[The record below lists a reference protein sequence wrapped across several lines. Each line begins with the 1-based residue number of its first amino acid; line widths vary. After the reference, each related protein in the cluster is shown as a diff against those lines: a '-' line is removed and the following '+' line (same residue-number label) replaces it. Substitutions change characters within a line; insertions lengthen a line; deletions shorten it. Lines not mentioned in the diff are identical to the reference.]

1 MKVKFNYKGV
11 DYIIT
16 YAGVTGYGDDAMVEE
31 IEMETL
37 DGNDVTD
44 ERVLEAGMDYMQ
56 ADDDFMYEASLDN
69 AIMRAEY
76 AFEGDR

>member
-11 DYIIT
+11 DYVIT

-31 IEMETL
+31 IEMETA
-37 DGNDVTD
+37 DGKDVTND
-44 ERVLEAGMDYMQ
+44 EVLEAGMNYMQ
-56 ADDDFMYEASLDN
+56 EDGDFMYEASMEN
-69 AIMRAEY
+69 AIGAAEY